1 MTQTTVTYTLEEF
14 LMRFETRIDRQ
25 FAEVNQKM
33 DKQFAEVNQKMDK
46 QFDEVNQKMDKQ
58 FAEVNQKIDKQSMET
73 NQKFAEVDQ
82 KMDKQFAEVNQSLT
96 DLKVGQADLSA
107 KSDGIDKRLSN
118 VEFFN
123 RSFFLAVV
131 AALLGGAA
139 KFFGII
145 PIVK

>member
-25 FAEVNQKM
+25 FTEVNQKMDKQFAEVDQKM

-46 QFDEVNQKMDKQ
+46 QFAEINQKMDRQ
-58 FAEVNQKIDKQSMET
+58 SAEV

-107 KSDGIDKRLSN
+107 KVEGIDKRLSN

-123 RSFFLAVV
+123 RSFFIAVI
-131 AALLGGAA
+131 ATLLGGAA
-139 KFFGII
+139 KFFGVI
-145 PIVK
+145 PLVK